1 MDLLKL
7 FRRKPRT
14 DKNLS
19 QSKQSGKENLQEK
32 ELPSAHLNS
41 ASDKNLPYSEELAK
55 LCIVF
60 ETLNKFKQAGLLYFD
75 FAHHNVTIAQ
85 VLAEFYIYNDEE
97 WQRFLH
103 QLHLWAAYQHSIN
116 EYTRL
121 YSKARADGE
130 AEAYRQKNQGRDTK
144 DCLPLTDAERQLAR
158 LRASQRFDADLAA
171 SPVVPLPDVHFYVL
185 GIADGKPIVVARLI
199 NGKYETA
206 AVPEVE
212 EDLTI

>member
-1 MDLLKL
+1 MDFLKNL
-7 FRRKPRT
+7 FRKKSRADNP
-14 DKNLS
+14 DELS
-19 QSKQSGKENLQEK
+19 R
-32 ELPSAHLNS
+32 
-41 ASDKNLPYSEELAK
+41 

-75 FAHHNVTIAQ
+75 FVHHNVTIAQ
-85 VLAEFYIYNDEE
+85 ALAEFYIYSDEE

-121 YSKARADGE
+121 YNKSRADGE
-130 AEAYRQKNQGRDTK
+130 AAAYREKNQGRDPK
-144 DCLPLTDAERQLAR
+144 DYLPLTDAERSLAR
-158 LRASQRFDADLAA
+158 LRASQRFDADRAA

-199 NGKYETA
+199 DGKYETA
-206 AVPEVE
+206 AVPNTDEGY
-212 EDLTI
+212 